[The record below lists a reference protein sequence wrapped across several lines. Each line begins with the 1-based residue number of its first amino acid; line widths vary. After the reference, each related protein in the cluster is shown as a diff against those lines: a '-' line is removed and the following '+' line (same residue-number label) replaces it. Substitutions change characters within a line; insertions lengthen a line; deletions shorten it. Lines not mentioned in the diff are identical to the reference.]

1 MKTNCLTKVLS
12 ILTCS
17 IIFISCSKEDALY
30 SDNFGNA
37 ITQDSPNHPITGKRS
52 FQCTKYFSSGNVW
65 ESYEF
70 ETAISPTHKAGI
82 FIIGPIKLDKYGTSG
97 QQIENNS
104 NFTLDNSGNLRGN
117 NLISN
122 YDNVYSLFG
131 IYDSPTN
138 KIKLTLTNLTGGGYC
153 GCDEK

>member
-1 MKTNCLTKVLS
+1 MKTNYLTIVLS

-17 IIFISCSKEDALY
+17 LIFYSCSKEDALY
-30 SDNFGNA
+30 SDNFGNV
-37 ITQDSPNHPITGKRS
+37 ITQNSPIHPITGKRF
-52 FQCTKYFSSGNVW
+52 FQCTKYFSSGSVW

-70 ETAISPTHKAGI
+70 ETAISPTHKDGT
-82 FIIGPIKLDKYGTSG
+82 FIIGPIQLDRYGTSG

-117 NLISN
+117 DLVSN
-122 YDNVYSLFG
+122 YDNVYSLTG
-131 IYDSPTN
+131 IYDSTLN
-138 KIKLTLTNLTGGGYC
+138 KIKLTLINSNGGYC

>member
-1 MKTNCLTKVLS
+1 MKTNYSTKVLS

-17 IIFISCSKEDALY
+17 IFLFGCSKEDALY
-30 SDNFGNA
+30 SDNFGNV

-52 FQCTKYFSSGNVW
+52 FQCTKYFSKGNVW

-82 FIIGPIKLDKYGTSG
+82 FIIGPINLDNKGTSG

-117 NLISN
+117 DLISN
-122 YDNVYSLFG
+122 YENVYSLIG
-131 IYDSPTN
+131 IYDSTTN
-138 KIKLTLTNLTGGGYC
+138 KIKLTLTNLTVGGYC